1 MFTRVSLVGLGL
13 IVAVGAGVTAQQ
25 RGLVPAETSLR
36 FVEVWRPTTVTGPTQ
51 IIGAVVD
58 IRQAPVANAKV
69 RLRNLRTGKIEME
82 TSSNDQGNYEF
93 TLLEPGSYV
102 VEMVMVD
109 GTIIALSNAAALA
122 RYETLQTVVQLP
134 GRWNVVERNVE
145 MVQKVSDFVGLSSAL
160 SMTATTLNM
169 AVEQNITPLDPGE
182 PVSP

>member
-1 MFTRVSLVGLGL
+1 MFTRISLVGLGL

-25 RGLVPAETSLR
+25 RALAPGETSLK
-36 FVEVWRPTTVTGPTQ
+36 FVEVWRPTTVSGPTQ
-51 IIGAVVD
+51 IIGSVID
-58 IRQAPVANAKV
+58 IRQIAVANVKV

-82 TSSNDQGNYEF
+82 TESDDQGNYAF
-93 TLLEPGSYV
+93 DVVEPGSYV
-102 VEMVMVD
+102 VEMVMTD
-109 GTIIALSNAAALA
+109 GTIIALSNAGALA

-134 GRWNVVERNVE
+134 GRWNVVNRNVE

-160 SMTATTLNM
+160 TMTATTLNM